1 MFQSEQLQEKW
12 APLLNY
18 DGLDEIKDNHRKAVT
33 AVLLENQE
41 KFLREQSDFAQSGS
55 FLTEQPNQNTAST
68 TNAPGFSA
76 SATATGPAAG
86 FAPVLISL
94 IRRAMPN
101 LVAYDLAGVQPMS
114 GPTGLIFAMRSRYVG
129 PPESAGGMAGNE
141 SFYNEADASYSGQD
155 GGFDATSGMS
165 DVRAGMG
172 TTGFSERET
181 ASQNPAVLNPV
192 GSASSTGY
200 NVGQGMRTDD
210 AEKLDGTGGD
220 AFNQMAFSIEKVTV
234 TAKSRALKAEYSLE
248 LAQDLKAIHGLN
260 AEAELAN
267 ILSTEILAEINR
279 EVIRTCYKVAEQGAV
294 QNVAQAGT
302 FDLDVDS
309 NGRWSVEKFKGL
321 LFQIERDA
329 NAIAQRTRRGK
340 GNIIM
345 CSADVAS
352 ALTMAG
358 VLDYT
363 PALNANLN
371 VDDTGN
377 TFAGTL
383 MGKFRVY
390 IDPYSANLTATNGAP
405 TGGNQYYVVGYKG
418 TSPYDAGLF
427 YCPYVPLQMVRAV
440 GENSFQPKIGF
451 KTRYGIVA
459 NPFAE
464 GINQG
469 QGGLNV
475 NQNRYYRRVAV
486 KNLM

>member
-1 MFQSEQLQEKW
+1 MFHSEHLQEKW

-18 DGLDEIKDNHRKAVT
+18 EGLDPIKDSHRRAVT

-41 KFLREQSDFAQSGS
+41 KFLREQSAFEYSGS
-55 FLTEQPNQNTAST
+55 FLTESPTMSGN
-68 TNAPGFSA
+68 
-76 SATATGPAAG
+76 AAG
-86 FAPVLISL
+86 ASGGFGGGSSPAGPVAGFDPVLISL
-94 IRRAMPN
+94 IRRSMPN
-101 LVAYDLAGVQPMS
+101 LIAYDLAGVQPMS
-114 GPTGLIFAMRSRYVG
+114 GPTGLIFAMRSRYANQSG
-129 PPESAGGMAGNE
+129 AET
-141 SFYNEADASYSGQD
+141 FYNEVDSAWSGEDSGRDQQ
-155 GGFDATSGMS
+155 GGFS
-165 DVRAGMG
+165 DGTAGMG
-172 TTGFSERET
+172 TT
-181 ASQNPAVLNPV
+181 SQTGSNPSVLNPV
-192 GSASSTGY
+192 GTANSNAY
-200 NVGQGMRTDD
+200 NVGQGLATGD
-210 AEKLDGTGGD
+210 AENLDGTTTN

-279 EVIRTCYKVAEQGAV
+279 EVIRTIYKVAEQGAV
-294 QNVAQAGT
+294 QNTATAGI

-340 GNIIM
+340 GNIIL

-363 PALNANLN
+363 PALNANLT

-377 TFAGTL
+377 TFAGVL
-383 MGKFRVY
+383 QGKYRVY
-390 IDPYSANLTATNGAP
+390 IDPYAANLTAGNASP
-405 TGGNQYYVVGYKG
+405 GNQYYVVGYKG
-418 TSPYDAGLF
+418 ASPYDAGIF

-451 KTRYGIVA
+451 KTRYGLVA

-464 GINQG
+464 GLNQG
-469 QGGLNV
+469 LGALNV

>member
-1 MFQSEQLQEKW
+1 MFQSEALQEKW
-12 APLLNY
+12 APLL
-18 DGLDEIKDNHRKAVT
+18 DHEGSEKIKDSHRRAVT

-41 KFLREQSDFAQSGS
+41 KFLKEQQAFESGTTM
-55 FLTEQPNQNTAST
+55 LTEQP
-68 TNAPGFSA
+68 TNSVGNGGYTS
-76 SATATGPAAG
+76 SGGQTVAG
-86 FAPVLISL
+86 FDPVLISL

-101 LVAYDLAGVQPMS
+101 LIAYDLAGVQPMS
-114 GPTGLIFAMRSRYVG
+114 GPTGLIFAMRSKYKTQ
-129 PPESAGGMAGNE
+129 GGTE
-141 SFYNEADASYSGQD
+141 TFYNEVDSAFSGQD
-155 GGFDATSGMS
+155 AGFNLTQGWSGAAT
-165 DVRAGMG
+165 GMG
-172 TTGFSERET
+172 TTAQSGTNPGVLSPT
-181 ASQNPAVLNPV
+181 ATATNTA
-192 GSASSTGY
+192 Y
-200 NVGQGMRTDD
+200 DVGQGMRTDN

-220 AFNQMAFSIEKVTV
+220 AFNEMAFSIEKVTV

-279 EVIRTCYKVAEQGAV
+279 EVIRTIYKTAEQGAV
-294 QNVAQAGT
+294 SNVANAGQ
-302 FDLDVDS
+302 FDLDIDS

-340 GNIIM
+340 GNIIL

-383 MGKFRVY
+383 QGKYKVY
-390 IDPYSANLTATNGAP
+390 IDPYAANSAAS
-405 TGGNQYYVVGYKG
+405 QYYVAGYKG
-418 TSPYDAGLF
+418 SSPYDAGLF

-464 GINQG
+464 GTTVGAGALTINT
-469 QGGLNV
+469 
-475 NQNRYYRRVAV
+475 NRYYRRVSV

>member
-1 MFQSEQLQEKW
+1 MFHSEHLQEKW
-12 APLLNY
+12 APLLDY
-18 DGLDEIKDNHRKAVT
+18 QGLDSIKDSHRRAVT

-41 KFLREQSDFAQSGS
+41 KFLREQSAFDNGSMSMLMESPTNSG
-55 FLTEQPNQNTAST
+55 N
-68 TNAPGFSA
+68 
-76 SATATGPAAG
+76 ATGASGAFGGTSAAG
-86 FAPVLISL
+86 GPTAGFDPVLISL
-94 IRRAMPN
+94 IRRSMPN
-101 LVAYDLAGVQPMS
+101 LIAYDVAGVQPMS
-114 GPTGLIFAMRSRYVG
+114 GPTGLIFAMRSRYTNQSG
-129 PPESAGGMAGNE
+129 TET
-141 SFYNEADASYSGQD
+141 FYNEVDSAFSGQD
-155 GGFDATSGMS
+155 SSFGLTVGFGNTT
-165 DVRAGMG
+165 AGIG
-172 TTGFSERET
+172 TT
-181 ASQNPAVLNPV
+181 SQSGTNPSVLNPTS
-192 GSASSTGY
+192 GADNTAY
-200 NVGQGMRTDD
+200 DVGQGMP
-210 AEKLDGTGGD
+210 TGDSENLG
-220 AFNQMAFSIEKVTV
+220 ASGHQFNEMAFSIEKVTV

-279 EVIRTCYKVAEQGAV
+279 EVIRTIYKTAEQGAV
-294 QNVAQAGT
+294 QNVATPGV

-340 GNIIM
+340 GNIIL

-363 PALNANLN
+363 PALNANLT

-390 IDPYSANLTATNGAP
+390 IDPYAANLTSGNASP
-405 TGGNQYYVVGYKG
+405 GNQYYVVGYKG
-418 TSPYDAGLF
+418 SSPYDAGLF

-451 KTRYGIVA
+451 KTRYGLVA

-464 GINQG
+464 GTTQGLGALTINS
-469 QGGLNV
+469 
-475 NQNRYYRRVAV
+475 NRYYRRVAV